1 MKYLLNIGKLW
12 IYQWI
17 TCEKCCIILAI
28 KDINRLLKEELLM
41 ELRNNLQETKIKDSN
56 ISLNGKNLSYLIGLE
71 EKQIKDLFYQIGK
84 MYYVKNRS
92 NFDKSFEELFKK
104 IDNSKMK
111 IEEYRKAAK

>member
-1 MKYLLNIGKLW
+1 
-12 IYQWI
+12 
-17 TCEKCCIILAI
+17 
-28 KDINRLLKEELLM
+28 
-41 ELRNNLQETKIKDSN
+41 
-56 ISLNGKNLSYLIGLE
+56 
-71 EKQIKDLFYQIGK
+71 